1 MPAAVKVCSRAKPSA
16 VSAPVTGVPTVTFF
30 PSASSARNEAVTRAP
45 VVPVTVTFWRA
56 FPPTPSRRKTSRK
69 SACESSP
76 AAVPPFAAKPT
87 APCGAS
93 FANSSGSAW
102 APADAATAS
111 ISSKRL
117 MRSPHCSRADAI
129 GLVAAKRVRR
139 AATVPSL
146 RSSTKIG
153 TPVRLSFVSI
163 GLCSRPPRLTSAW
176 LRARAA
182 AAASS
187 DTPLRVR

>member
-1 MPAAVKVCSRAKPSA
+1 M
-16 VSAPVTGVPTVTFF
+16 TGVPTVTFF

-76 AAVPPFAAKPT
+76 AAAPPFAAKPT

-93 FANSSGSAW
+93 FANSFGSAW
-102 APADAATAS
+102 GELSPADAATAS

-129 GLVAAKRVRR
+129 GLVAAKLVRR

-163 GLCSRPPRLTSAW
+163 GLCSRPPRLTNA
-176 LRARAA
+176 
-182 AAASS
+182 
-187 DTPLRVR
+187 